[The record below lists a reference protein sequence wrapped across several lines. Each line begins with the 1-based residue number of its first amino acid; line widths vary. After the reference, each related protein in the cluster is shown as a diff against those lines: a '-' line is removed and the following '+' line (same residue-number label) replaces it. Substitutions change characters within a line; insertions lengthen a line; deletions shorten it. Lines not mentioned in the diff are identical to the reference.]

1 MLLLLPGRQYLAKT
15 DVFYVYNPVF
25 CALFRHTPTP
35 RKYGAICRTTMI
47 YTASAIV
54 VTSGR
59 NRSARSTVQRAELP
73 IIKGPV
79 ILHTEYKAMEVKSYF
94 LVIVCLAFLA
104 GCAGANHDNA
114 EYRVDSREELHKL
127 SCPADR
133 TPVCVERIGQP
144 TRCFCSSRDDLER
157 LLEPE

>member
-1 MLLLLPGRQYLAKT
+1 MLPPGRQYLAKT

-25 CALFRHTPTP
+25 YPLFRHVLTP
-35 RKYGAICRTTMI
+35 RKYRAIYRTTMI

-59 NRSARSTVQRAELP
+59 NRSARSTVHRAE
-73 IIKGPV
+73 IPV
-79 ILHTEYKAMEVKSYF
+79 IQGLLILHTEYKAMGNKSNF
-94 LVIVCLAFLA
+94 LAVVCLAFLA
-104 GCAGANHDNA
+104 GCASTDHGNA
-114 EYRVDSREELHKL
+114 EYRVDSREELQKL

-133 TPVCVERIGQP
+133 TPVCVERIGHL
-144 TRCFCSSRDDLER
+144 TRCFCSHRDDLEA

>member
-1 MLLLLPGRQYLAKT
+1 
-15 DVFYVYNPVF
+15 
-25 CALFRHTPTP
+25 
-35 RKYGAICRTTMI
+35 MI

-79 ILHTEYKAMEVKSYF
+79 ILHTEYKAMGDKSYF

-104 GCAGANHDNA
+104 GCASTDYGNA
-114 EYRVDSREELHKL
+114 EYHVDSREELHKL
-127 SCPADR
+127 SCPADK
-133 TPVCVERIGQP
+133 TAACIERIGQAS
-144 TRCFCSSRDDLER
+144 RCFCSSRDDLEQ
-157 LLEPE
+157 LLEPELK

>member
-1 MLLLLPGRQYLAKT
+1 MLLPGRQYLAKT

-25 CALFRHTPTP
+25 CPLFRHTPTP

-79 ILHTEYKAMEVKSYF
+79 ILHTEYKAMEDKLYF
-94 LVIVCLAFLA
+94 LAVVCLAFLA
-104 GCAGANHDNA
+104 GCAGANHGNA
-114 EYRVDSREELHKL
+114 EYRVDSRKELQKL
-127 SCPADR
+127 SCPADK
-133 TPVCVERIGQP
+133 TAACVERIGQP